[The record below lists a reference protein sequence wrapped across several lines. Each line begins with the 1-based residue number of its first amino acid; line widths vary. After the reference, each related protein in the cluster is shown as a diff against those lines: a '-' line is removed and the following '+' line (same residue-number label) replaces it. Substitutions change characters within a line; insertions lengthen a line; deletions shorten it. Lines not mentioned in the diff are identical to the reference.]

1 MITLTAVSKHFGQI
15 HERRPGPEGRAVAV
29 QDISLT
35 LAEGSITV
43 IQGPSGSG
51 KTTLLRLIAGLE
63 RPSAG
68 EIRIDGE
75 IASTPTWVLPPCQ
88 RDIGFVFQDPA
99 LWPHLTVAQN
109 IGFGLLG
116 HPKQEIARRVDEIM
130 TGMDLASL
138 QGRYPNQLSGGQARR
153 VAIART
159 LVVNPRCLLLDEP
172 LTHLHPELKDQILA
186 MIRDQ
191 IAARSITLLYVTH
204 NVDEAA
210 YWEGRRLRMVG
221 GRLEEKAVSKRS

>member
-1 MITLTAVSKHFGQI
+1 MIILTDVSKHFGPARQQQALSEQLTV
-15 HERRPGPEGRAVAV
+15 HAVRDV
-29 QDISLT
+29 SLT
-35 LAEGSITV
+35 LAEGSRTV

-75 IASTPTWVLPPCQ
+75 IVSTPDWVLPSHQ
-88 RDIGFVFQDPA
+88 RDMGFVFQDPA

-116 HPKQEIARRVDEIM
+116 LPKQEIALRVADVLAS
-130 TGMDLASL
+130 MDLAGL
-138 QGRYPNQLSGGQARR
+138 QRRYPNQLSGGQARR

-159 LVVNPRCLLLDEP
+159 LVVNPRRLLLDEP
-172 LTHLHPELKDQILA
+172 LTHLQSELKAQLLA
-186 MIRDQ
+186 VIRDQ
-191 IAARSITLLYVTH
+191 VAARAMTLLYVTH
-204 NVDEAA
+204 SVDEAA
-210 YWEGRRLRMVG
+210 YLG
-221 GRLEEKAVSKRS
+221 GARFQLVDGHLAALKP